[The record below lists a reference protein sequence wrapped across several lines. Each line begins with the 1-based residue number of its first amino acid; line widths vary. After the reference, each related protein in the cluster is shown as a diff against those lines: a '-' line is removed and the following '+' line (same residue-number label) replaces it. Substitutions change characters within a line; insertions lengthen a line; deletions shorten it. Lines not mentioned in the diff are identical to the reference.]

1 MRNFTNCIF
10 TGVLLGLMTILSLG
24 AIAQTAPIGIGT
36 NISGTYNDTIMTQ
49 YGLFAQ
55 YRTYVANSVAS
66 GVSKVEFPIAQGNFT
81 SVWRAYTTGQTLA
94 GFNQII
100 DTTQAASARYNAAAG
115 GSGILLPAV
124 TGGKFYTFNVQN
136 HGSTSTLNDTM
147 AILETNYNPVVIT
160 NVTIPIDTNT
170 IGPQCSPIVN
180 ATLSAP
186 LSAGEYLYLRYS
198 TNLFDDS
205 SIVILMTVTG
215 TAATAQIPAY
225 PAGTHIQYYVLSSPI
240 ASLITTGPGSA
251 YYDCLTLNIRTG
263 SIGNNYR
270 YTVKTLPTPG
280 VTIRASLNPVCSG
293 TPDVF
298 IAHGFNNGTLASDYQ
313 WYKNHVTVGTNDS
326 IYTDATLVTGDSVW
340 VVMQA
345 NLGCPILD
353 TSSHIII
360 TTKPLSSHTQ
370 YDTICHGYS
379 FIENGHAY
387 TTSNTYQDTF
397 FNAAVNGCDS
407 IVITHLTVKL
417 TPTYTQYDTICSG
430 TSFIEHGHTYTTA
443 NTYIDTFT
451 NAAVDGCDSIVTT
464 VLTVTPLA
472 RFTQSPSICQ
482 GTSFIENGHTYT
494 TSNTYLDT
502 FFNASVRGC
511 DSIVTTILTVKSLAA
526 YTQSPSI
533 CQGASFIENG
543 HTYTIANTYLDTFFN
558 AAVNGCDSIVTT
570 ILTVKSVVTHTQSP
584 SICQGHSF
592 IENGHTYTSS
602 NTYLDTF
609 FNASVAGC
617 DSIVTTILTVN
628 PIPTYTQSPSICQG
642 SSFIEHGHTYT
653 TSNTYLDT
661 FFNASVTGC
670 DSIVTTILTVKPLS
684 YFAQYDTI
692 CQGGSF
698 IENGHTYTTANT
710 YQDTFSNVSST
721 GCDSI
726 VTTHLTV
733 NTPAVVITNPT
744 NQTVASGNTATFTA
758 GAGGTPTPTVQWQ
771 VSTDGG
777 ATFSDIPGATSTV
790 LNVPATT
797 LAMNGYEYQAV
808 FTNSCGTATTTV
820 AVLTVISP
828 SSMTVTTQPSKLSVC
843 ANTTATFT
851 AYATGTPAPTVQWQ
865 VSTDSGATFSDIPG
879 ATSATLSFTATAA
892 DNGNEYW
899 AIFTSGSAQDT
910 TALAILTVYQ
920 LPTVTVGPDTSILL
934 GQTVQLYSIAS
945 GSTALLYSWTPDSFL
960 NSNNVSSP
968 VYSGSDSVI
977 FQLRVTDLYGCA
989 ATAYDT
995 VNVIIPDNIVL
1006 PNIITPNGDGY
1017 NDTWVLNSKIN
1028 LAGSHLII
1036 FDRWGEKVYES
1047 TSYANNWGGTY
1058 MNTDNKL
1065 PDGTYYFVLTVTA
1078 QNNHTYEGPINI
1090 LSSK

>member
-1 MRNFTNCIF
+1 MRSFTNYI
-10 TGVLLGLMTILSLG
+10 LGCLFSALIMALSPD
-24 AIAQTAPIGIGT
+24 ATAQTAPAGIGT

-66 GVSKVEFPIAQGNFT
+66 GGSKVEFPIAQGNFT
-81 SVWRAYTTGQTLA
+81 TVWRAYTAGQTLA

-100 DTTQAASARYNAAAG
+100 DTTQAASAHYNAAAG
-115 GSGILLPAV
+115 GTGILLPAV
-124 TGGKFYTFNVQN
+124 TGGMYYTFNVQN
-136 HGSTSTLNDTM
+136 HGTTSTLNDTM
-147 AILETNYNPVVIT
+147 AILETSYNPVTIT

-180 ATLSAP
+180 ATLSSP

-251 YYDCLTLNIRTG
+251 YYDCLSLNIRTG

-270 YTVKTLPTPG
+270 YTVKTLPTPA
-280 VTIRASLNPVCSG
+280 VTITASINPVCSG

-298 IAHGFNNGTLASDYQ
+298 TAHGVNNGTLASDYQ
-313 WYKNHVTVGTNDS
+313 WYKNHVAVGTNDS

-379 FIENGHAY
+379 FIENGHTY

-397 FNAAVNGCDS
+397 FNASANGCDS
-407 IVITHLTVKL
+407 IVITHLTVKA
-417 TPTYTQYDTICSG
+417 TPTFTQYDTICSG
-430 TSFIEHGHTYTTA
+430 TSFTEHGHTYTTS

-464 VLTVTPLA
+464 ILTVTPLA

-482 GTSFIENGHTYT
+482 GTGFIENGHTYT

-526 YTQSPSI
+526 HTQSPSI

-543 HTYTIANTYLDTFFN
+543 HTYTTANTYLDTFFN
-558 AAVNGCDSIVTT
+558 AAVNGCDSIVST
-570 ILTVKSVVTHTQSP
+570 ILTVKSVVTYTQSP

-628 PIPTYTQSPSICQG
+628 PVPTYTQSPSICQG
-642 SSFIEHGHTYT
+642 SSFIENGHTYT
-653 TSNTYLDT
+653 TVNTYLDT

-684 YFAQYDTI
+684 YLTQYDTI

-698 IENGHTYTTANT
+698 IENGHTYTTTGT
-710 YQDTFSNVSST
+710 YLDTFSNASST
-721 GCDSI
+721 GCDSV
-726 VTTHLTV
+726 VTTYLTV
-733 NTPAVVITNPT
+733 NTPAVVITNPI
-744 NQTVASGNTATFTA
+744 NQTVTAGNTATFSA
-758 GAGGTPTPTVQWQ
+758 GASGTPTPTVQWQ

-790 LNVPATT
+790 LNVPSTT

-808 FTNSCGTATTTV
+808 FSNSCGNATTTV

-851 AYATGTPAPTVQWQ
+851 ALASGTPTPAVQWQ
-865 VSTDSGATFSDIPG
+865 VSTDAGATFSDIVG
-879 ATSATLSFTATAA
+879 ATSTTLSFTATAA

-899 AIFTSGSAQDT
+899 AIFTSGSSADT
-910 TALAILTVYQ
+910 SVVAILTINQ
-920 LPTVTVGPDTSILL
+920 LPTVTVGPDTSIVL
-934 GQTVQLYSIAS
+934 GQTVQLYSNAS
-945 GSTALLYSWTPDSFL
+945 GSTALLYVWSPDSFL
-960 NSNNVSSP
+960 SSSNVSNP
-968 VYSGSDSVI
+968 IYSGSDSVI
-977 FQLRVTDLYGCA
+977 FQLRVTDLYGCS

-1028 LAGSHLII
+1028 LAGSHLIV
-1036 FDRWGEKVYES
+1036 FDRWGEKVYEA

-1065 PDGTYYFVLTVTA
+1065 PDGTYYFVLTVPA